1 MKKKSTIIAAVI
13 LVLFI
18 AAAGLLYMKFKP
30 ETKEGSKK
38 IEVTVIHGDGSE
50 KAFSYTTDAAY
61 LGEVLLKDKLI
72 EGEQGPYGLYIL
84 TVDSETADDAAQQWW
99 CITKGGE
106 MVNTAIDATPIYDG
120 DKFELT
126 LKEGY

>member
-1 MKKKSTIIAAVI
+1 MVKCCLKTSS
-13 LVLFI
+13 
-18 AAAGLLYMKFKP
+18 
-30 ETKEGSKK
+30 SKASK
-38 IEVTVIHGDGSE
+38 ART
-50 KAFSYTTDAAY
+50 AFS
-61 LGEVLLKDKLI
+61 
-72 EGEQGPYGLYIL
+72 IL

>member
-84 TVDSETADDAAQQWW
+84 TVDRKQPMMTRSN
-99 CITKGGE
+99 GG
-106 MVNTAIDATPIYDG
+106 A
-120 DKFELT
+120 L
-126 LKEGY
+126 LKAERWLIPPLMPHQFMTVTNLN